1 MIVPKLLFWI
11 LDVSNLDFLRIH
23 FMLVTLE
30 NGSIWLLKLLKKNFE
45 RILIRIDDK

>member
-11 LDVSNLDFLRIH
+11 LDVSNLDFQRIN

-30 NGSIWLLKLLKKNFE
+30 LLKLSKKNLE
-45 RILIRIDDK
+45 RVLIRIDDK